1 MCVVYTGFSIIKS
14 VGNFATEPKLQKME
28 AFNALKK
35 NCKNPQKLATQFE
48 LDELQIIRKK

>member
-1 MCVVYTGFSIIKS
+1 MCVVYTGFSMIKS
-14 VGNFATEPKLQKME
+14 VGNFATEPQLQNRE

-35 NCKNPQKLATQFE
+35 NCKNPQQLATQFE